1 VNPINTRRSIA
12 VIGSGVAGLVAA
24 HELAKRNDVTL
35 FEADPRLGGHAHTH
49 RVDGGDGT
57 MVSVDSAFL
66 VHNDR
71 TYPTLCRLF
80 DELGVATRDT
90 DMSMSVRHCGSGLQ
104 YAGAR
109 GLGGLF
115 PTLGNL
121 ARPRYLAML
130 AEVKKFHR
138 AATRLLAAADP
149 WPEPLREFLARHNFS
164 PYFVENFLTPLVAAV
179 WSCPPAAAL
188 DYPARYL
195 FTFLGHHGM
204 LTVFGSPVWRTV
216 VGGSVTYVDA
226 IAAGLHEVRTGS
238 LVHDLRRVPDGVR
251 FRAGA
256 RTHRFDAAVVA
267 THSDQALA
275 LLAEPTA
282 RERAALGAIPYSTNH
297 ARLHS
302 DESVLPTHR
311 RARASWNYLIDGND
325 DVAVTY
331 DISRL
336 MGLRTPK
343 RFLVT
348 LSAAD
353 RLDPASVLAEMTY
366 HHPLYTTES
375 LAAQQLLPALDDNR
389 IVFAGAYHGWG
400 FHEDG
405 AASGAR
411 AAARLQRDADRNTVG
426 AFT

>member
-1 VNPINTRRSIA
+1 MNPINTRRSIA

-90 DMSMSVRHCGSGLQ
+90 EMSMSVRHCGSGLQ

-375 LAAQQLLPALDDNR
+375 LAAQQLLLALDDNR

>member
-1 VNPINTRRSIA
+1 MNPINTRRSIA

-90 DMSMSVRHCGSGLQ
+90 EMSMSVRHCGSGLQ

-138 AATRLLAAADP
+138 AATRLLAAAATR
-149 WPEPLREFLARHNFS
+149 PEPLREFVARHKFS

-179 WSCPPAAAL
+179 WSCPPAVAL

-195 FTFLGHHGM
+195 FTFLDHHGM